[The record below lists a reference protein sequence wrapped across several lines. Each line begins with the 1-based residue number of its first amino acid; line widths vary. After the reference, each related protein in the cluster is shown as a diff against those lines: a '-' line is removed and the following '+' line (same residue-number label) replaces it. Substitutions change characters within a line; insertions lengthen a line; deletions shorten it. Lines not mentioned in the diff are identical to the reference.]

1 MTGKESMA
9 GTTTY
14 IRTYNYDV
22 CLSTGKLWTLV
33 EAVDY
38 LATYLVSKG
47 NWSDRDDA
55 FQGFIAIKNRL
66 LMAMKKDIDEGNLD
80 INEVYLEDCATGAAP
95 GHIDAEKSTVRP
107 IIFISWAVAN
117 DIEVPKE
124 FVKYANS
131 KKSKKTAY
139 YEVLGLKR
147 STIHHERCRAV
158 AELLWSMEP
167 GMPINLM
174 AQRKEIIQYGCE
186 GQQYDVRTISRWL
199 ATLKA
204 DRRPGQPGK
213 KRVKAEEFIQE
224 EA

>member
-1 MTGKESMA
+1 MNGIQSSA
-9 GTTTY
+9 GTNSASANNPF
-14 IRTYNYDV
+14 IRTYDYDA
-22 CLSTGKLWTLV
+22 CLSKGKLWALV

-38 LATYLVSKG
+38 LATYLASKG
-47 NWSDRDDA
+47 SWSDRNEA
-55 FQGFIAIKNRL
+55 FQGFIAFKNKL
-66 LMAMKKDIDEGNLD
+66 LLAMKKDIDEGCLD
-80 INEVYLEDCATGAAP
+80 INEVYLENCNYATDKGQ
-95 GHIDAEKSTVRP
+95 GDIDVEKSTIRP

-124 FVKYANS
+124 FLKCA
-131 KKSKKTAY
+131 KSKKTTY

-186 GQQYDVRTISRWL
+186 GQEYDVRTVSRWL
-199 ATLKA
+199 ASLKD
-204 DRRPGQPGK
+204 DRPMGRPKK
-213 KRVKAEEFIQE
+213 KRIG
-224 EA
+224 